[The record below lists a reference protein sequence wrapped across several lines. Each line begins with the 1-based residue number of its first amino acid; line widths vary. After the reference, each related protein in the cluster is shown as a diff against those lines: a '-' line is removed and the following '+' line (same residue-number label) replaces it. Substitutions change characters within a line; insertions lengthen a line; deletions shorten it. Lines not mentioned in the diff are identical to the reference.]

1 MTGITLPTQAKVPGL
16 CVLIQ
21 RICRI
26 PAECTTWECKL
37 GFLCL
42 ISNIPIGIIGAAS
55 CILLNTITDKPVFL
69 LLGTI
74 IYATSWLILLLGIFL
89 TGKHL
94 TSKIRKNIRI
104 KVNAWKKFR
113 KKLRQNYAI
122 QH

>member
-1 MTGITLPTQAKVPGL
+1 MLL
-16 CVLIQ
+16 Q

-26 PAECTTWECKL
+26 PANCTTWECKL

-42 ISNIPIGIIGAAS
+42 ISNIPIGIIGVAG
-55 CILLNTITDKPVFL
+55 CLLLNSITEKNCFL
-69 LLGTI
+69 LMGTL

-94 TSKIRKNIRI
+94 AAKIRKNIRI
-104 KVNAWKKFR
+104 KVKAWKKFR

-122 QH
+122 QR

>member
-1 MTGITLPTQAKVPGL
+1 MTDTTLPSQAKIPGL

-21 RICRI
+21 RICKI
-26 PAECTTWECKL
+26 PAECSTWEYKI
-37 GFLCL
+37 GFFCL
-42 ISNIPIGIIGAAS
+42 ISNIPIGMVGAAI
-55 CILLNTITDKPVFL
+55 CILLNTVTNKPVFL

-74 IYATSWLILLLGIFL
+74 LYATSWLILLLGIFL

-94 TSKIRKNIRI
+94 AAKIRKNIRI